1 MHQLRSVSQKS
12 FVAALAMAILTGT
25 ADVQAEDMVQVPSPN
40 GTMVTEV
47 DRPAGNGPFPVVIFS
62 HGRDGDPAGRARLAH
77 PVNGNVVSFWIKRG
91 YAVVA
96 PIRPGY
102 GLSGGADFEDSLNR
116 HYTVTP
122 DYRRTARGAA
132 TGIEAAVQWV
142 RQQSWAKPDRIILH
156 GQSVGGLGTV
166 AAAADNPPG
175 VVAFINFAGGSGGNP
190 KETPGRSCQPEVLT
204 SLYGSFG
211 GSTRLPG
218 IWFYA
223 SNDEYWGPQA
233 PREWGA
239 AFNGSGGHARLVFT
253 GPVPNG
259 RGHSLLATAPQLWQ
273 GELTAFLNAHK
284 L

>member
-1 MHQLRSVSQKS
+1 MQQSLLWSRSS
-12 FVAALAMAILTGT
+12 FVAVTIAMLLSGA
-25 ADVQAEDMVQVPSPN
+25 AVAQASEMVQVPSPN

-47 DRPAGNGPFPVVIFS
+47 DLPAGNGPFPVVIFS
-62 HGRDGDPAGRARLAH
+62 HGRDGDPVGRARLAH
-77 PVNGNVVSFWIKRG
+77 PVNGNVVSYWIRRG

-102 GLSGGADFEDSLNR
+102 GLTGGFDAEDHGSCDRGPDFG
-116 HYTVTP
+116 
-122 DYRRTARGAA
+122 RTANSAA
-132 TGIEAAVQWV
+132 TAIVAAVQWA
-142 RQQSWAKPDRIILH
+142 RSQSWAQPNRIILH

-166 AAAADNPPG
+166 AAEAQNPPG
-175 VVAFINFAGGSGGNP
+175 VVAYVNFAGGTGGNP
-190 KETPGRSCQPEVLT
+190 KGSPGVSCRPDLMR
-204 SLYGSFG
+204 SLYSQLG
-211 GSTRLPG
+211 GSTHMPG

-233 PREWGA
+233 PKDWGA
-239 AFNGSGGHARLVFT
+239 AFNGSGGHAKLVFT

-273 GELTAFLNAHK
+273 GELTAFLKAHK